1 MFRDWK
7 INRNFFISF
16 IESKKKSQ
24 IEIIFFMKIDILMLN
39 FMWKNKHAKKVRKT
53 LEKRSYKDGQA
64 L

>member
-1 MFRDWK
+1 
-7 INRNFFISF
+7 
-16 IESKKKSQ
+16 
-24 IEIIFFMKIDILMLN
+24 MKIDILMLN